1 MTRLRRRKHQASV
14 EVQIEEARGEL
25 PSAEVD
31 PQRALGAGVATP
43 AAGDDPPRLD
53 EQ

>member
-1 MTRLRRRKHQASV
+1 V

-31 PQRALGAGVATP
+31 PERVLGPGFATP

-53 EQ
+53 QQ